1 MKHKHLV
8 ITLGA
13 IITSALLLLNSCRK
27 INEATEL
34 GGGLIPPVDNIHTFD
49 TIMDVEAYNQLFTA
63 LEDSTR
69 SSESSPQVLGYI
81 SNDPLFGTSDAR
93 MFFELK
99 PATYP
104 FTFANLPDSL
114 RLDSVVLILE
124 SAGVW
129 GDTMVQ
135 QTVRVYEMDLGNDF
149 RADTSYLVRQ
159 NNFTYSHQL
168 GSKTFLPAALNDSV
182 SARGDSNTVN
192 QLRIRLDDSFG
203 NRFLHYDTAAANSPY
218 TTDSAFRTKFR
229 GFAIQA
235 EAGGN
240 ALMKF
245 NLLGAN
251 TKLAFYYQYDKR
263 TAAEPTNVD
272 SAVAYFN
279 FKDYNTYFSSG
290 SASANIVN
298 RNIAGT
304 PFQAAVSGT
313 TPVSEVFIQNTPGS
327 YARIKIP
334 GLPSLSNRVVHRAEL
349 IMEQVHQPVYDSIFP
364 AKFLFLD
371 AYDAAV
377 STKYNRFIPYDFT
390 FDVQGNPALGALG
403 VAPYDEKNPAGQNI
417 KVWKFN
423 ISRYIQNVVNK
434 REQPFDLKLS
444 APYYV
449 FGYYKPTQAATS
461 SLQRVTVNASV
472 GDGRVR
478 LYGGNTASPA
488 TNPQRMRLRIIYS
501 KL

>member
-49 TIMDVEAYNQLFTA
+49 TTMDVEAYNELFTA
-63 LEDSTR
+63 LDDSTR
-69 SSESSPQVLGYI
+69 SSYGSPQVLGYI
-81 SNDPLFGTSDAR
+81 SNDPLFGTTDAR

-99 PATYP
+99 PTSYP
-104 FTFANLPDSL
+104 FAFNNLPDSL

-129 GDTMVQ
+129 GDTMVP
-135 QTVRVYEMDLGNDF
+135 QTVRVFEMDLGNEF
-149 RADTSYLVRQ
+149 RVDTSYLVRQ
-159 NNFTYSHQL
+159 NNFTYSQQL

-182 SARGDSNTVN
+182 SAREDSNAVN

-203 NRFLHYDTAAANSPY
+203 NRLLHYDTTTANNPY
-218 TTDSAFRTKFR
+218 STDSAFRTKLR
-229 GFAIQA
+229 GFAVQA

-240 ALMKF
+240 ALMRF
-245 NLLGAN
+245 NLTGAN
-251 TKLAFYYQYDKR
+251 TKLAIYYRYDKR
-263 TAAEPTNVD
+263 TAADPANVD

-279 FKDYNTYFSSG
+279 FKDYNTYFTAG
-290 SASANIVN
+290 SASANFVS
-298 RNIAGT
+298 RNISGT
-304 PFQAAVSGT
+304 PFQAAVGGT
-313 TPVSEVFIQNTPGS
+313 TPANEVFIQGTPGS

-334 GLPSLSNRVVHRAEL
+334 GLPALSNRVVHRAEL

-364 AKFLFLD
+364 PRFLFLD

-403 VAPYDEKNPAGQNI
+403 VAPYDQKNTAGQ
-417 KVWKFN
+417 
-423 ISRYIQNVVNK
+423 
-434 REQPFDLKLS
+434 
-444 APYYV
+444 
-449 FGYYKPTQAATS
+449 
-461 SLQRVTVNASV
+461 
-472 GDGRVR
+472 
-478 LYGGNTASPA
+478 
-488 TNPQRMRLRIIYS
+488 
-501 KL
+501 

>member
-1 MKHKHLV
+1 M
-8 ITLGA
+8 
-13 IITSALLLLNSCRK
+13 NSCRK

-49 TIMDVEAYNQLFTA
+49 TTMDVEAYNQLFTA
-63 LEDSTR
+63 QDDSSR
-69 SSESSPQVLGYI
+69 SNYGSPQVLGYI
-81 SNDPLFGTSDAR
+81 SNDPLFGTTDAR

-99 PATYP
+99 PTNYP

-124 SAGVW
+124 SAGIW
-129 GDTMVQ
+129 GDTMVP
-135 QTVRVYEMDLGNDF
+135 QTVRVYEMDLANEF
-149 RADTSYLVRQ
+149 RVDTSYLIRQ

-203 NRFLHYDTAAANSPY
+203 NRFLHYDTTTANNPF

-240 ALMKF
+240 ALMRF
-245 NLLGAN
+245 NLTGAN

-263 TAAEPTNVD
+263 TAAEPNNVD

-290 SASANIVN
+290 SASANAVT

-304 PFQAAVSGT
+304 PYQTAVSGT
-313 TPVSEVFIQNTPGS
+313 TPDNEVFIQNTPGS

-334 GLPSLSNRVVHRAEL
+334 GLATLGNRVVHRAEL
-349 IMEQVHQPVYDSIFP
+349 IMEQIHQPVYDSIFP
-364 AKFLFLD
+364 PKYLFLD
-371 AYDAAV
+371 AYDPAV
-377 STKYNRFIPYDFT
+377 STQYNRFIPYDFT

-403 VAPYDEKNPAGQNI
+403 VAPLDQKNPAGENI

-423 ISRYIQNVVNK
+423 ISRYIQNVVNQ
-434 REQPFDLKLS
+434 REQALDLRLY
-444 APYYV
+444 APYYI
-449 FGYYKPTQAATS
+449 FGYYKPTQAAVS
-461 SLQRVTVNASV
+461 SLQRVTVNATA
-472 GDGRVR
+472 GEGRVR
-478 LYGGNTASPA
+478 LYGGNTTAPS
-488 TNPQRMRLRIIYS
+488 TSPQRMRLRIVYS